1 MRPSIWQ
8 PSIALS
14 PDETAIV
21 HRVHRAKLF
30 VFLRQQRHVLFS
42 DAFQQELAT
51 TLYED
56 KPKGHPPI
64 PPAQLALATILQ
76 AYTGVSDD
84 EVIEATTMDRRWQ
97 LVLDCLDCQEPPF
110 SKATLVAFRQRLIAH
125 DFDRRLIERTLE
137 VAQASGAMS
146 PTALRVAL
154 DSSPLWGAGKVE
166 DTYSLLGHALRKA
179 LGVIARQQGRGL
191 AEVAA
196 EAGVAPLLGGP
207 HSLKAALDLDWDDPQ
222 ARTQGLIAVLA
233 ALEAVERWLDDQ
245 VVASDPAI
253 QAQVQVSRAAAHQV
267 RLQDVETTAEGAPSL
282 RRGVSRERR
291 ISIEDAAMRH
301 GRKSRRVRIDGY
313 KRHVL
318 HDLDSGLI
326 RAVGLTAANTP
337 EASVTDQL
345 EGDLQAQRLGLADL
359 SELHLDR
366 GYLSSR
372 WVRERPASLA
382 IYCRAWPVRNAG
394 RFPKTAF
401 VLDWQ
406 QQIIQ
411 CPNQVRLRFELG
423 GTVRYPA
430 AICAACPLQQRC
442 TTSTRGRSVHIH
454 PDERLL
460 AELRQRQHTPLGR
473 AKLRERIAV
482 EHTLAH
488 VGHWQGRRARY
499 CGPRKNLFDLRR
511 CAVVDNLY
519 VVSHLPVFAD
529 GTQPNKAAA

>member
-1 MRPSIWQ
+1 MRPSLWQ
-8 PSIALS
+8 PPIPLS
-14 PDETAIV
+14 AAERGIV
-21 HRVHRAKLF
+21 RRVHRAKLF

-42 DAFQQELAT
+42 DTFQQELAAA
-51 TLYED
+51 LYDD

-84 EVIEATTMDRRWQ
+84 EVIEVTTMDRRWQ
-97 LVLDCLDCQEPPF
+97 LGLDCLDATEPPF

-137 VAQASGAMS
+137 VAKESGALS
-146 PTALRVAL
+146 PKALRVAL

-191 AEVAA
+191 AEVATA
-196 EAGVAPLLGGP
+196 AGAPLLGGP
-207 HSLKAALDLDWDDPQ
+207 VSLKAALDLEWDDPQ
-222 ARTQGLIAVLA
+222 ARTQGLVAVLA
-233 ALEAVERWLDDQ
+233 ALDAVERWLEEQ
-245 VVASDPAI
+245 PVPSDHHVR
-253 QAQVQVSRAAAHQV
+253 AQVRANRATAHQV
-267 RLQDVETTAEGAPSL
+267 RAQDVETTASGLPSL
-282 RRGVSRERR
+282 RRGVSRDRR
-291 ISIEDAAMRH
+291 ISVEDDAMRH
-301 GRKSRRVRIDGY
+301 GRKSRHVRIDGY
-313 KRHVL
+313 KRQVL
-318 HDLDSGLI
+318 HDLDNGLI
-326 RAVGLTAANTP
+326 RAVGLTAANVP
-337 EASVTDQL
+337 EARVTADL
-345 EGDLQAQRLGLADL
+345 ETDLQAQQLGLSDV

-366 GYLSSR
+366 AYLSSH
-372 WVRERPASLA
+372 WVRERPASVA
-382 IYCRAWPVRNAG
+382 IYCKAWPVRNGG

-406 QQIIQ
+406 QQTIQ
-411 CPNQVRLRFELG
+411 CPHHVRLPFEPG
-423 GTVRYPA
+423 GTVHYPA

-442 TTSTRGRSVHIH
+442 TTSVRGRSVHIH

-460 AELRQRQHTPLGR
+460 AELRERQHTPLGR

-499 CGPRKNLFDLRR
+499 CGLRKNLFDLRR
-511 CAVVDNLY
+511 CAVVDNLH
-519 VVSHLPVFAD
+519 VVSHLPIFAD
-529 GTQPNKAAA
+529 NLQQDEEAA